1 MNTCKWEVVMN
12 KSFRKISTIKHK
24 NQMYQEYN
32 ELIDMIE
39 SGMEDYEIAS
49 EMGIESSY
57 VTDVKNQI
65 YDDMV

>member
-1 MNTCKWEVVMN
+1 MN
-12 KSFRKISTIKHK
+12 KSSKKILAIKHK

-49 EMGIESSY
+49 ELGITASY
-57 VTDVKNQI
+57 VSDVKNQI
-65 YDDMV
+65 YDDMI